1 MSIPNH
7 ILEQLNS
14 QADLVSIIGRHTT
27 LKRAGNEYKGCCPFH
42 GEKSPSF
49 YVNPQKNIYHC
60 FGCSV
65 GGNAIS
71 FLRDYEN
78 LTFVEAVNELS
89 KQTGIEIPKEEH
101 QNVRYQR
108 TKAKPKPQPV
118 ASPAVPSSSLSVK
131 SAVQTIDVPSIG
143 STLDNQHQSQQQ
155 PNYDSN
161 GYADYPAL
169 DSYDSDSYGS
179 DNDNSMP
186 YMADGYGDS
195 YANNYAD
202 NYTDNHDTDYGSEH
216 QNKYQNEHQNEH
228 SYPPDDAMYAGLD
241 SASADNIVHDKEG
254 NLYELLTQIQQ
265 FYQHSLTTH
274 PHALHYF
281 KSRGITEQS
290 LETFG
295 LGYAPFGWQHLEH
308 AFPQDIEGLKA
319 LGLVRQSDSGRDY
332 DLLRD
337 RIIFPIRDNQG
348 RTIGFGGRALDDEVK
363 PKYINSS
370 DSPVFHKQHVLYGY
384 YEARQQRA
392 NDWLVVEGYM
402 DVIAL
407 HQAGIYGA
415 VASMGTAINEN
426 QVSRLLTLNPTLTL
440 SFDGDSAGQK
450 AAWRTLEIALPVLSD
465 DKELRFLTLPNN
477 HDPDTFIKS
486 NGSDAMREQ
495 IINAMPLSQYIFA
508 YLSERH
514 DLSLVEGKAKLM
526 SQVRALTAALPKGS
540 SFRYLLNND
549 IYQKLGGKRSQNSEA
564 KDALLNFDGDM
575 TISQQLQL
583 CFLFQPRALRD
594 DPIEAIWRQ
603 AGIDRLAL
611 PAHIKQRAPADANR
625 PMAWEDLQD
634 AALFD
639 VVSTIQRC
647 SSYLPSDVNGAAHFI
662 LSNLNPSTQES
673 LSRSWGSFYKTL
685 TARNILSLDEQIEN
699 LVLQLMN
706 NGMQKKMK
714 ALIKNPD
721 TIKQF
726 IVNKQTQ
733 LLSDWLRA
741 QQAQQSAQM
750 IIV

>member
-14 QADLVSIIGRHTT
+14 QADLISIIGRHTT
-27 LKRAGNEYKGCCPFH
+27 LKRAGSEFKGCCPFH

-78 LTFVEAVNELS
+78 LTFMESVNELS
-89 KQTGIEIPKEEH
+89 KQTGIEIPKEEQ

-108 TKAKPKPQPV
+108 TKPNAKPGF
-118 ASPAVPSSSLSVK
+118 ASTSIPSA
-131 SAVQTIDVPSIG
+131 SAPSPSINIQYPEQTIDAPSID
-143 STLDNQHQSQQQ
+143 SRIDDNHHNQPQYQSGY
-155 PNYDSN
+155 NYNNSN
-161 GYADYPAL
+161 DYADFSAL
-169 DSYDSDSYGS
+169 DSYDSMPYTTADAFDNKYS
-179 DNDNSMP
+179 DN
-186 YMADGYGDS
+186 YG
-195 YANNYAD
+195 NE
-202 NYTDNHDTDYGSEH
+202 HGSE
-216 QNKYQNEHQNEH
+216 YQNEGIYLLN
-228 SYPPDDAMYAGLD
+228 DAMYTDLD
-241 SASADNIVHDKEG
+241 SSSVNNIANDKDG
-254 NLYELLTQIQQ
+254 NLYDLLTQIQQ
-265 FYQHSLTTH
+265 FYQHNLSTH

-281 KSRGITEQS
+281 TARGITEQS
-290 LETFG
+290 IETFG

-319 LGLVRQSDSGRDY
+319 LGLVRQSESGRDY

-384 YEARQQRA
+384 YESRQQRA
-392 NDWLVVEGYM
+392 ADWLVVEGYM

-415 VASMGTAINEN
+415 VASMGTAINES
-426 QVSRLLTLNPTLTL
+426 QISRLLTLNPTLTL

-486 NGSDAMREQ
+486 QGADAMREQ
-495 IINAMPLSQYIFA
+495 IVNAMPLSQYIFA
-508 YLSERH
+508 YLSERY
-514 DLSLVEGKAKLM
+514 DLTLVEGKAKLM
-526 SQVRALTAALPKGS
+526 SQVRTLTAALPKGS

-549 IYQKLGGKRSQNSEA
+549 IYQKLGGRRNQNSEA

-583 CFLFQPRALRD
+583 CLLFQPRVLRD
-594 DPIEAIWRQ
+594 DPIDAIWQQ
-603 AGIDRLAL
+603 AGIDRLTL
-611 PAHIKQRAPADANR
+611 PAHIQQRAPSDANR
-625 PMAWEDLQD
+625 PLAWADLQD
-634 AALFD
+634 NALLD
-639 VVSTIQRC
+639 VVNTTQRC
-647 SSYLPSDVNGAAHFI
+647 LAHLPSDVNAAAHFI
-662 LSNLNPSTQES
+662 LSNLQPATQAS
-673 LSRSWGSFYKTL
+673 LSRSWGTFYKTL
-685 TARNILSLDEQIEN
+685 TARNILSLDEQIES
-699 LVLQLMN
+699 LVMQLIN
-706 NGMQKKMK
+706 NSMQKKMQN
-714 ALIKNPD
+714 LIKNPD
-721 TIKQF
+721 TIKLA
-726 IVNKQTQ
+726 IVRKQTQ
-733 LLSDWLRA
+733 LLNDWLRA
-741 QQAQQSAQM
+741 QQAEQSAQM
-750 IIV
+750 ISV